1 MWTDEF
7 KASKFGIFK
16 NKIDKSS
23 LQKKKIY
30 AKKSGYLNVLNQ
42 GSYGRLHIMIIIIA

>member
-1 MWTDEF
+1 MWTDVF

-16 NKIDKSS
+16 NKIGKSS
-23 LQKKKIY
+23 LEKKIY

-42 GSYGRLHIMIIIIA
+42 GSYCRLHIMVIIIA

>member
-1 MWTDEF
+1 MWTDVF
-7 KASKFGIFK
+7 KASKFAIFK

-23 LQKKKIY
+23 LEKKKIY

-42 GSYGRLHIMIIIIA
+42 GSYCRLHITIKIIA

>member
-23 LQKKKIY
+23 LQKTKD
-30 AKKSGYLNVLNQ
+30 
-42 GSYGRLHIMIIIIA
+42 LHYKVWLPQCFESRELL